1 MIWRVAAVVA
11 VWTGLWWLI
20 IGALLAPVVPG
31 GWTTIG
37 VAAALAYSPLF
48 VLIRAFAGA
57 YPGVATRLLIFRPF
71 WYVQLASLLLALS
84 GAIGAVIGAP
94 FGAAA
99 RTGRLTLTTTAMLF
113 AMAAAAGYAGSR
125 RLRVTHAV
133 LRTEDLSPAFDGLR
147 IVQLSDLHVGPHTS
161 RRFLARVAAAVTRA
175 APDLIVFTGDQV
187 DDYARDIEL
196 FARAFGA
203 LAAPLGQFAVAGNHD
218 VYGGWP
224 GVRRGLEAMGVTVLV
239 NEAVEIAR
247 GADRLWIA
255 GTGDPAGLA
264 SFPRG
269 ARAAAPDIDR
279 TLARVP
285 PGALHHRACAQ
296 SGAVAGACRSRH
308 RAHAER
314 THPSRTGVNSIFALE
329 PGVALSRARHG
340 LAPARPQLPVHQPGH
355 ELLGAA
361 AAPRRLAG
369 DYRGDA
375 RPRRRWRPGTG
386 CHDNDFS
393 RLNRPARH
401 RCVGLASEWPG
412 QRPPRGFRSR
422 TAA

>member
-285 PGALHHRACAQ
+285 PGAFTIALAHNPALWPALADRGIALTLSGHTHHGQVSIPSLHWSLASLFLEHAMGWHQR
-296 SGAVAGACRSRH
+296 GRSCLYI
-308 RAHAER
+308 
-314 THPSRTGVNSIFALE
+314 S
-329 PGVALSRARHG
+329 PGTNYWG
-340 LAPARPQLPVHQPGH
+340 LPLR
-355 ELLGAA
+355 LGAWPEITVVTLA
-361 AAPRRLAG
+361 RGAAG
-369 DYRGDA
+369 DQA
-375 RPRRRWRPGTG
+375 LVATTMT
-386 CHDNDFS
+386 S
-393 RLNRPARH
+393 
-401 RCVGLASEWPG
+401 
-412 QRPPRGFRSR
+412 
-422 TAA
+422 AA